1 MLISEFVMQP
11 SFSTELLPFE
21 QKLRDL
27 IGDDLDLIPMWAQFW
42 LFELW
47 CDQEMTAFF
56 KVLAQLMED
65 YVDGK

>member
-1 MLISEFVMQP
+1 MLISDFVKLQ
-11 SFSTELLPFE
+11 SFGSELDNYE
-21 QKLRDL
+21 QTMKHL
-27 IGDDLDLIPMWAQFW
+27 IGDQLELIPMWAQFW

-56 KVLAQLMED
+56 KVLAELMED

>member
-1 MLISEFVMQP
+1 MLISDFVKLP
-11 SFSTELLPFE
+11 SFTSELDNYELTM
-21 QKLRDL
+21 KNL
-27 IGDDLDLIPMWAQFW
+27 IGDLIELIPMWAQFW

-56 KVLAQLMED
+56 KVLAELMED

>member
-47 CDQEMTAFF
+47 CDQEMTDFF
-56 KVLAQLMED
+56 KVLAELMED

>member
-1 MLISEFVMQP
+1 MLISDFVKLQ
-11 SFSTELLPFE
+11 SFNSELDNYE
-21 QKLRDL
+21 KTMENL
-27 IGDDLDLIPMWAQFW
+27 IGDQFEIIPMWAQFW

-56 KVLAQLMED
+56 KVLAELMED

>member
-1 MLISEFVMQP
+1 MLISDFVKLQ
-11 SFSTELLPFE
+11 SFSSELDNYE
-21 QKLRDL
+21 QTMKHL
-27 IGDDLDLIPMWAQFW
+27 IGDQLELIPMWAQFW

-56 KVLAQLMED
+56 KVLAELMED

>member
-1 MLISEFVMQP
+1 MLISDFVKLP
-11 SFSTELLPFE
+11 SFSAELDNYE
-21 QKLRDL
+21 QTMENL
-27 IGDDLDLIPMWAQFW
+27 IGDQMELIPMWAQFW

-56 KVLAQLMED
+56 KVLAELMED

>member
-1 MLISEFVMQP
+1 MLISDFVKQQ
-11 SFSTELLPFE
+11 SFSSELDNFE
-21 QKLRDL
+21 STMENL
-27 IGDDLDLIPMWAQFW
+27 IGDLFELIPMWAQFW

-56 KVLAQLMED
+56 KILAELMED